1 MASVFRD
8 FKAAHTLQSGP
19 ILAAALTPASTQ
31 QDPNRLLDF
40 VRVTNSVNA
49 EGDIRHHLLYDK
61 RTGVK
66 LTKQQGNA
74 WVNVVHAFWVTAA
87 EVVHL
92 DDQSSSRGSWL
103 KVFEAW
109 KEFVSQLIRGY
120 SNNHFPS
127 WTIPCLYVAGK
138 YLRVFAIKADASDTS
153 QVAGDFNQGFQD
165 DVVSNVDKNAH
176 LEDAARTINRMFTL
190 CLGDR

>member
-1 MASVFRD
+1 MASIFGD

-19 ILAAALTPASTQ
+19 ILAAALPPAATPE
-31 QDPNRLLDF
+31 DPHRLLDF
-40 VRVTNSVNA
+40 VRVTNSANS
-49 EGDIRHHLLYDK
+49 EGDIRHRLLYD
-61 RTGVK
+61 RQTGVK

-74 WVNVVHAFWVTAA
+74 WVSVVNAFWVTAA
-87 EVVHL
+87 ELVKIEEY
-92 DDQSSSRGSWL
+92 SPRGSWL

-109 KEFVSQLIRGY
+109 KEYVNQLIRGY
-120 SNNHFPS
+120 SNNHFQS

-138 YLRVFAIKADASDTS
+138 YLRAFAIKADASDAS
-153 QVAGDFNQGFQD
+153 QSTAGFGNGFQD
-165 DVVSNVDKNAH
+165 DVVSNAEKNAN